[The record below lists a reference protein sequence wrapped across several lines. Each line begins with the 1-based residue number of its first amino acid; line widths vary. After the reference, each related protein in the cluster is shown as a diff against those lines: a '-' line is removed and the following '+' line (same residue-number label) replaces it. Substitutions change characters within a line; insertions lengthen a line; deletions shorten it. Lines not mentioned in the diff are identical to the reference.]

1 MAKLGAAMAN
11 ARAKA
16 ASAAA
21 ATAST
26 AEKVKCFCMRC
37 FHRMAG
43 HPAASKPDNN
53 TIQLPTHNRMP
64 PTQFGTPHGPHGHH
78 HGFVH
83 SVLAFARRM
92 FTFVLLPVMV
102 GVAVGITASAM
113 GMLVGQAVVFLWMKY
128 SKSFSERFQP
138 FQEFAVQ
145 HLPDWGLE
153 GDADS
158 ITTGRSDSRQ
168 AAYSAV
174 ESDDKEEGL
183 PAYDPE
189 GLPGRSLP
197 GGFPLSEICFGA
209 AETCFATQPYL
220 SLAMLTLES
229 PTAYVDVEDTKEVE
243 EKA

>member
-1 MAKLGAAMAN
+1 MCRVMTKLGAAVAN

-16 ASAAA
+16 AST
-21 ATAST
+21 ATAS

-43 HPAASKPDNN
+43 HPAASIPVGK
-53 TIQLPTHNRMP
+53 TTQLPTHNRIRP
-64 PTQFGTPHGPHGHH
+64 GQFGSARGPHGHH

-128 SKSFSERFQP
+128 SRSFRSVPCSVYNRQP
-138 FQEFAVQ
+138 NGYPTRGWIEM
-145 HLPDWGLE
+145 LIPM
-153 GDADS
+153 S
-158 ITTGRSDSRQ
+158 TTGRSDSRQ
-168 AAYSAV
+168 GAYAAV

-189 GLPGRSLP
+189 GLPGRSFQNSLSLS
-197 GGFPLSEICFGA
+197 GIFPGA
-209 AETCFATQPYL
+209 A
-220 SLAMLTLES
+220 TLIS
-229 PTAYVDVEDTKEVE
+229 IWQC
-243 EKA
+243 

>member
-21 ATAST
+21 ASAAT

-43 HPAASKPDNN
+43 HPAASIPGGR
-53 TIQLPTHNRMP
+53 TTQLPTHNRMRP
-64 PTQFGTPHGPHGHH
+64 GQFGSHHGPHGHH

-83 SVLAFARRM
+83 SVLAFARRI

-102 GVAVGITASAM
+102 GVAVGMTASAM
-113 GMLVGQAVVFLWMKY
+113 GMLVGQAVVILWMKY
-128 SKSFSERFQP
+128 SRSSRSVSYPVYNLQP
-138 FQEFAVQ
+138 NTCSTRGWRKM
-145 HLPDWGLE
+145 LTPI
-153 GDADS
+153 S
-158 ITTGRSDSRQ
+158 NTGRSDSRQ
-168 AAYSAV
+168 GAYAAV

-189 GLPGRSLP
+189 GLPGRSFP
-197 GGFPLSEICFGA
+197 FAGFLLALRDMSCNPTLISFGQ
-209 AETCFATQPYL
+209 C
-220 SLAMLTLES
+220 
-229 PTAYVDVEDTKEVE
+229 
-243 EKA
+243 

>member
-1 MAKLGAAMAN
+1 MTKLGAAVAN

-21 ATAST
+21 AS

-43 HPAASKPDNN
+43 HPAVSIPAGK
-53 TIQLPTHNRMP
+53 TTQLPTHNRIRP
-64 PTQFGTPHGPHGHH
+64 GQFGSAHGPHGHH

-128 SKSFSERFQP
+128 SRFFSE
-138 FQEFAVQ
+138 A
-145 HLPDWGLE
+145 
-153 GDADS
+153 
-158 ITTGRSDSRQ
+158 
-168 AAYSAV
+168 
-174 ESDDKEEGL
+174 
-183 PAYDPE
+183 
-189 GLPGRSLP
+189 
-197 GGFPLSEICFGA
+197 FPC
-209 AETCFATQPYL
+209 PYL
-220 SLAMLTLES
+220 STILHPYRFIRPRDKREG
-229 PTAYVDVEDTKEVE
+229 EC
-243 EKA
+243 

>member
-1 MAKLGAAMAN
+1 MTKLGAAVAN

-16 ASAAA
+16 ASAA
-21 ATAST
+21 TAS

-43 HPAASKPDNN
+43 HPAASIPDSK
-53 TIQLPTHNRMP
+53 TTQLPTHNRIRP
-64 PTQFGTPHGPHGHH
+64 GQFGSARGPHGHH

-128 SKSFSERFQP
+128 SRSFRSVPCSVYNQP
-138 FQEFAVQ
+138 NGYPARGWRDM
-145 HLPDWGLE
+145 LTPM
-153 GDADS
+153 S
-158 ITTGRSDSRQ
+158 TTGRSDSRQ
-168 AAYSAV
+168 GAYAAV

-189 GLPGRSLP
+189 GLPGRSFTLA
-197 GGFPLSEICFGA
+197 FPLLG
-209 AETCFATQPYL
+209 FALEPQAMSCNP
-220 SLAMLTLES
+220 SLIS
-229 PTAYVDVEDTKEVE
+229 VWQR
-243 EKA
+243 